1 MDLAVYVDGGLVR
14 RWLSIKHPPF
24 VDRTRKWRRQSMNQ
38 AVCVDEGL
46 GWRSLSIKHPPF
58 VDRTRK
64 WRRLSMDLAVYVD
77 EDLGRRS
84 LSIKH
89 PPFVDRTRKWRR
101 LSINQAVFVDGRLE
115 RRASGDDGGGLYSFH
130 SLRPLPPYPAWSNRP
145 LVCGG
150 PLPLH
155 ESGGG
160 HASSCHHHCP
170 MNQPRQAATIHEIGF
185 FFG

>member
-1 MDLAVYVDGGLVR
+1 
-14 RWLSIKHPPF
+14 
-24 VDRTRKWRRQSMNQ
+24 MNQ
-38 AVCVDEGL
+38 AVCMDE
-46 GWRSLSIKHPPF
+46 SF
-58 VDRTRK
+58 
-64 WRRLSMDLAVYVD
+64 
-77 EDLGRRS
+77 GRRS

-89 PPFVDRTRKWRR
+89 PPFVDRTRKWRWQSMDLAVYVDEGFGR
-101 LSINQAVFVDGRLE
+101 RTLSIKHPPFVDRTCKWRRQSMNQEVCVDEGFGRRT
-115 RRASGDDGGGLYSFH
+115 RRASGDDGGGLCSLR

-185 FFG
+185 FYG